1 MNSWKFNSTAQTF
14 LRIAISNQLNIPIS
28 DIYKTVK
35 SLDSYLNE
43 NVIETKDGKKYILVL
58 EEI

>member
-35 SLDSYLNE
+35 SLDFYMHSSI
-43 NVIETKDGKKYILVL
+43 IETKDGKKYTLVL
-58 EEI
+58 QEI